1 MKTYKWFLV
10 ALVAVMLAAPNA
22 TIIRSTVLHADPF
35 YFTMCRFILIGLV
48 CLPFMIRARR
58 ALLAAK
64 ARRDIIIAS
73 IALSVALIAYALAIL
88 HSQASYVSIVTLAT
102 PIVFIALSTKIFHE
116 TFNRRMAAGITL
128 AMIGAMT
135 LIILPIALSQNG
147 TAFYPLATLL
157 ALTNCVAYT
166 IAIIFMRRA
175 NEHGVTM
182 SGIIGTS
189 AWLAV
194 VVSLVLFILFGDKT
208 STPADAPYWLAVGY
222 SGIVVALVGRA
233 LNIWS
238 YEHVGGA
245 VMSALGYL
253 ETFVA
258 ILIPVVILN
267 EKLSPEMVIG
277 GVLILFGVYIVEHH
291 KHPRAK
297 HHITLRHQ

>member
-1 MKTYKWFLV
+1 MKASKWFLV

-22 TIIRSTVLHADPF
+22 TIIRSTVLHADPY

-48 CLPFMIRARR
+48 CLPFMIRGRK

-64 ARRDIIIAS
+64 ARRDVLITS

-102 PIVFIALSTKIFHE
+102 PIIFIALSTKVFHE
-116 TFNRRMAAGITL
+116 NFNRRMAAGITL

-135 LIILPIALSQNG
+135 LVILPIALSQNG
-147 TAFYPLATLL
+147 TAFYPLATAL
-157 ALTNCVAYT
+157 ALINCVTYT

-175 NEHGVTM
+175 NERGVTM
-182 SGIIGTS
+182 SDVIGTS
-189 AWLAV
+189 AWFAV
-194 VVSLVLFILFGDKT
+194 AVSLVLFLLFGNKAD
-208 STPADAPYWLAVGY
+208 TPTDMPYWLAVGY
-222 SGIVVALVGRA
+222 SGIVVALIGRA
-233 LNIWS
+233 LNVWS
-238 YEHVGGA
+238 YERVGGA

-258 ILIPVVILN
+258 ILIPVVVLN

-291 KHPRAK
+291 KHPHAK
-297 HHITLRHQ
+297 HHISLRHQ

>member
-1 MKTYKWFLV
+1 MKKYKWFLV

-35 YFTMCRFILIGLV
+35 YFTMWRFILIGLI
-48 CLPFMIRARR
+48 CLPFMIRTRR
-58 ALLAAK
+58 KLLDSG
-64 ARRDIIIAS
+64 ARRDVVIAS
-73 IALSVALIAYALAIL
+73 IALSIALITYALAIL
-88 HSQASYVSIVTLAT
+88 HSQASYVSIITLAS
-102 PIVFIALSTKIFHE
+102 PIIFIALSSKIFHE
-116 TFNRRMAAGITL
+116 KFSRRVAAGITL

-135 LIILPIALSQNG
+135 LVILPIALSQNG

-157 ALTNCVAYT
+157 ALTNSVGYT
-166 IAIIFMRRA
+166 ISIIFMRRA
-175 NEHGVTM
+175 NERGVTM
-182 SGIIGTS
+182 PSIIGVS
-189 AWLAV
+189 AWFAV
-194 VVSLVLFILFGDKT
+194 AFSLILFMLFGDKT
-208 STPADAPYWLAVGY
+208 STPVDLSFWLAVVY
-222 SGIVVALVGRA
+222 SGIVVALIGRA
-233 LNIWS
+233 LNVWS

-258 ILIPVVILN
+258 ILIPVVVLN

-291 KHPRAK
+291 KHPHAK